1 MQHVCLQRNVFENQS
16 INQLFFK
23 RHSQRGGAWLGL
35 SSPSWL
41 RYRCLLE
48 SDISHPSNKVKDDWR
63 HNLPVLEYF
72 LCMFFNSGFSVV
84 VTGTAR
90 DDKTWRLSCL
100 VDTPVSFQSLTLL
113 QFKSLLHLSPTRN
126 SQSISADP
134 PSNPNPPSPRPP
146 FPLQFFICDAEV
158 VA

>member
-1 MQHVCLQRNVFENQS
+1 MQLIATRCVLMLDCLFRLLLLFAPFQVRLGLLSETRKSLSTLTISIQNVCLQRNVFENQS

-23 RHSQRGGAWLGL
+23 RHSQRGVAWLGL

-41 RYRCLLE
+41 RYRCLSE
-48 SDISHPSNKVKDDWR
+48 SDISQPSNKVNDDWR

-90 DDKTWRLSCL
+90 DDKT
-100 VDTPVSFQSLTLL
+100 
-113 QFKSLLHLSPTRN
+113 
-126 SQSISADP
+126 
-134 PSNPNPPSPRPP
+134 
-146 FPLQFFICDAEV
+146 
-158 VA
+158 